1 MTPINRLINAERLK
15 NLFVKMAEVDTGSCE
30 ETKTKMGAS
39 TKKQVDFAKKFLVK
53 QMKKIGLKD
62 VKLDKTH
69 TVTATL
75 KGNVK
80 ADLVLGLIA
89 HMDTSEQAP
98 TGPVKP
104 QIHDYKDGDI
114 ELNGVKIDAK
124 DLEPYKNSTIITSD
138 GTTLLGADDKA
149 GIAEILE
156 AVKVLIEN
164 PEIKHPTIRIAI
176 TPDEEIGE
184 GVTNFD
190 IEKFGANIAYTVD
203 GSEVDNIESET
214 FNAFNPE
221 IIIEGVP
228 VHCGYA
234 FGKMVNAIEVASA
247 IMNRIPKNELPETT
261 QNKEGYYH
269 VDSIAGDVNNVVMKM
284 LVRDFDFEQAKK
296 RVEFLQN
303 AVKEVENTYKGCK
316 ITFNPNEKYH
326 NMKEKLMEMPEVIEY
341 AKLALVRSGFEP
353 KEPPVRGGTD
363 GAMLTLRGLLTPN
376 LGTGGVNF
384 HSKKEFISLQ
394 SMQKSVENIINLV
407 SIWAEK
413 AEEVIKK

>member
-1 MTPINRLINAERLK
+1 MTEILKLINENRLK
-15 NLFVKMAEVDTGSCE
+15 NNFIEMAKVDTGSCE
-30 ETKTKMGAS
+30 ASKQGIAPS
-39 TKKQVDFAKKFLVK
+39 TKKQVEFARKVLVK
-53 QMKKIGLKD
+53 TLKKMGLNN
-62 VKLDKTH
+62 VKLDKTG
-69 TVTATL
+69 TVTAVL
-75 KGNVK
+75 KGNTK
-80 ADLVLGLIA
+80 KDFVLGLIA

-104 QIHDYKDGDI
+104 QIHQYAGGNI
-114 ELNGVKIDAK
+114 ELNGVTIDEE
-124 DLEPYKNSTIITSD
+124 DLKPYLNHTIITSD

-149 GIAEILE
+149 GVAEILE
-156 AVKVLIEN
+156 AINVLKEN
-164 PEIKHPTIRIAI
+164 PKIERPTIKIAI

-184 GVTNFD
+184 GVTYFD
-190 IEKFGANIAYTVD
+190 IKKFGANIAYTVD
-203 GSEVDNIESET
+203 GSEPDNIESET

-234 FGKMVNAIEVASA
+234 FGKMINSIEVASA
-247 IMNRIPKNELPETT
+247 IMNKIPKNELPETT
-261 QNKEGYYH
+261 KDKQGYYH
-269 VDSIAGDVNNVVMKM
+269 VDSISGDVNKTVMKM

-296 RVEFLQN
+296 RIEFLQN

-341 AKLALVRSGFEP
+341 AKFALVRSGFEP

-363 GAMLTLRGLLTPN
+363 GASLTLRGLLTPN

-384 HSKKEFISLQ
+384 HSKKEFVSLDV
-394 SMQKSVENIINLV
+394 MKKCTENIINLAN
-407 SIWAEK
+407 IWATH
-413 AEEVIKK
+413 